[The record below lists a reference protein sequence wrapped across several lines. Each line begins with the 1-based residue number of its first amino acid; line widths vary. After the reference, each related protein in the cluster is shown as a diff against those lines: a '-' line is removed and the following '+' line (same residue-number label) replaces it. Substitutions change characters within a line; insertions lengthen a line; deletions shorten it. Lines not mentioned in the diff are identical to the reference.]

1 MDNIELEMRSLS
13 SEKTQTTVFNLC
25 KFELQHQ
32 NFDEGKLNVIKN
44 HLIEVW
50 AENRDTVNALFILK
64 SNSLASYKYPARPR
78 VDLQMLLNGK
88 TIAYPQIP
96 TPSLSLFFFSLS
108 RSCTCLPL

>member
-25 KFELQHQ
+25 KFELQNQ

-64 SNSLASYKYPARPR
+64 
-78 VDLQMLLNGK
+78 
-88 TIAYPQIP
+88 
-96 TPSLSLFFFSLS
+96 
-108 RSCTCLPL
+108 